1 MNMMRNKLF
10 KGVIFALTALCAVAF
25 ININKAFAEDK
36 YEDYTGKMV
45 VLLSDPQRDGDA
57 VTDTVD
63 KLRDIYESIG
73 AEVISADVVFDE
85 SGETNINVTGDVGG
99 ILAMGN
105 DLKDASD
112 AVLILNKI
120 IDKGFSNVEILVVD
134 GKEDP
139 AKYYPKTAEGSE
151 EAEEAAEAEETEE
164 AEDED
169 DGKAESDNADEAE
182 EEVLEKALDE
192 ALEEDEAV
200 EEAVEEEKTEE
211 VKEEAAEDPK
221 EEAVE
226 EAAVEGTEDA
236 VEEPAEEVKEE
247 EPAEEPEEEAVEEAA
262 AEETEEE
269 AVEEKAEEVKEE
281 EPAEEAE

>member
-25 ININKAFAEDK
+25 FNINKAFAEEK

-139 AKYYPKTAEGSE
+139 AKYYPKTAEGRE
-151 EAEEAAEAEETEE
+151 EAEETEEAEE

-169 DGKAESDNADEAE
+169 DGKAESDNADKAE
-182 EEVLEKALDE
+182 EEALEKALDE

-226 EAAVEGTEDA
+226 EA
-236 VEEPAEEVKEE
+236 
-247 EPAEEPEEEAVEEAA
+247 
-262 AEETEEE
+262 
-269 AVEEKAEEVKEE
+269 
-281 EPAEEAE
+281 